1 MSSGW
6 PRWLYLVCL
15 LGMLACVITLG
26 HYGAILIGQ
35 GVGQK
40 PLAKTVLPDVPT
52 EAWFRAIVT
61 KAPDAVLVADTAGV
75 IRLWNHGAE
84 RIFGTPASQ
93 AIGQSLDL
101 IIPENL
107 RQRHWQGWAKVML
120 TGNSRYGANDLLRVP
135 AIRGDGSR
143 FPAEFSIVMLEDEA
157 GKVTGVAAILR
168 DASAQW
174 EREKALKAR
183 PSPPS

>member
-1 MSSGW
+1 M
-6 PRWLYLVCL
+6 
-15 LGMLACVITLG
+15 LGCVIMLG
-26 HYGAILIGQ
+26 HYGAILVGQ
-35 GVGQK
+35 GVAQK
-40 PLAKTVLPDVPT
+40 PLASPTVPGTTTAEWP
-52 EAWFRAIVT
+52 RAIIT
-61 KAPDAVLVADTAGV
+61 QAPDAILAADTTGI

-84 RIFGTPASQ
+84 RIFRTPADQ

-120 TGNSRYGANDLLRVP
+120 AGHSRYGEDDLLRVP

-143 FPAEFSIVMLEDEA
+143 FSAEFSIVMLKNET

-168 DASAQW
+168 DVSEQW

-183 PSPPS
+183 LSPPA